1 MVATTPTFVAFAYG
15 SNMLTVRIRKRC
27 PSAIALGI
35 AELHG
40 HVLQWHK
47 RSHDGSGKCSLLKTN
62 DATAV
67 VYGVLYEIPVGERQ
81 ALDQEGL
88 GNGYEAKSAEVVF
101 KGARRIAS
109 LYHATEIDPT
119 LKPDS
124 WYKAFVVVGAKEH
137 GLPGTYI
144 EQLVAIDAIEDPD
157 RERHSRNWQLSPAD
171 RFGLQ

>member
-1 MVATTPTFVAFAYG
+1 
-15 SNMLTVRIRKRC
+15 
-27 PSAIALGI
+27 
-35 AELHG
+35 
-40 HVLQWHK
+40 
-47 RSHDGSGKCSLLKTN
+47 LKTN